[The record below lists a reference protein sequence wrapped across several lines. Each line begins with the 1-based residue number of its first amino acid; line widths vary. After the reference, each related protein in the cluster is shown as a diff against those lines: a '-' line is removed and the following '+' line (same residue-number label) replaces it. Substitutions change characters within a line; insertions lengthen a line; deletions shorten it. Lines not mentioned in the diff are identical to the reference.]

1 MSGEREGVRHC
12 EVGEERETEEAM
24 GETGKTDKLVGEL
37 SEGSPVAEE
46 METWEV
52 EWGSAPGWC

>member
-12 EVGEERETEEAM
+12 EVGEKRETEEAI

-46 METWEV
+46 MET
-52 EWGSAPGWC
+52 

>member
-12 EVGEERETEEAM
+12 EVGEERKTEEAI

-46 METWEV
+46 MET
-52 EWGSAPGWC
+52 